1 VTLPLS
7 LPGILAGTMLGFARS
22 LGEFGA
28 TITFASNIPGETR
41 TLPLAIYSGLQLPG
55 GEAAV
60 TRLAIISV
68 LLSVA
73 ALLASEMLVR
83 RSHGR
88 RAHVL

>member
-1 VTLPLS
+1 
-7 LPGILAGTMLGFARS
+7 M
-22 LGEFGA
+22 
-28 TITFASNIPGETR
+28 
-41 TLPLAIYSGLQLPG
+41 
-55 GEAAV
+55 

-73 ALLASEMLVR
+73 ALVVSEVLVR